1 MTDGTK
7 NIDSLIGFADEAGNW
22 EYSCKPWRFAPYWET
37 VQKLCTVA
45 LNPWYVVSREALLAI
60 FILVMFNYEG

>member
-7 NIDSLIGFADEAGNW
+7 NIDSLIGFGDEAGNW

-37 VQKLCTVA
+37 VQKLCTVV
-45 LNPWYVVSREALLAI
+45 LNPW
-60 FILVMFNYEG
+60 